1 MNALLQE
8 GLVGFR
14 RHVRKLWQSRGG
26 GFYGFVAVLTFLY
39 LEVVDVA
46 GDLAGLRP
54 SEIGLGWAIG
64 FLVDNAVD
72 ALMNLV
78 RSAIWPAAWIQR
90 FGVGVLSGVLL
101 GVSYLAYRL
110 VRPTVIRLLE
120 EPAEEAEEAEPAPA
134 P

>member
-8 GLVGFR
+8 GLVRFR

-54 SEIGLGWAIG
+54 NEIDLGWAIG

-90 FGVGVLSGVLL
+90 FGVGVLSAVLL